1 MVKLND
7 KNVIELGTPKVISRG
22 RCKYGVFID
31 TETCNM
37 DKMIFDFSGK
47 VINLKT
53 GAIKEEFSFVIEDT
67 YKTRNII
74 TGQFSRKK
82 RKDYPKLLRNG
93 SYKMITRQE
102 LVDFLQE
109 LFTTYKIDVVGAF
122 NIAFDLQALYNTLT
136 YTNNRMKYFKKP
148 IIQELEELEFFK
160 VDMLDLWAFA
170 SIIFHSKEYKAWY
183 IQKGYKLTPKGCMK
197 TGVEMLCR
205 FLKENTFFKELHK
218 GQADLDNEHLI
229 FIASCLMRNN
239 KKMLVN
245 VSGLKAVST
254 LAKPQRAKTNS
265 KTYQMFIKQTL
276 VSC

>member
-102 LVDFLQE
+102 LVNFLQE

-170 SIIFHSKEYKAWY
+170 SIIFHLFYPVLYLKPVKFPSLSLY
-183 IQKGYKLTPKGCMK
+183 ILYPYTLHNMYSHLQKHIVYY
-197 TGVEMLCR
+197 VHYNIHQI
-205 FLKENTFFKELHK
+205 LKHVIHT
-218 GQADLDNEHLI
+218 
-229 FIASCLMRNN
+229 S
-239 KKMLVN
+239 
-245 VSGLKAVST
+245 
-254 LAKPQRAKTNS
+254 
-265 KTYQMFIKQTL
+265 
-276 VSC
+276 